1 MILWMEWMKLA
12 VELRSACSR
21 RRGFFWLLVALIGF
35 SIRSDLL
42 GASSFMR
49 ALGLTR
55 VCYDRLLDFFHSN
68 GINPDTLAQKWT
80 TLVLRHFPSVLRV
93 NGRIIVVGDGIKN
106 GKSGRKMP
114 GVKLLHQES
123 DNNTKPEYIMGH
135 SCQAVALIVE
145 AENGALAVPLAARI
159 HEGVVFSNRCKKRL
173 PAKMVSLV
181 RLLGI
186 TDPYYFL
193 GDAYYACHH
202 VICGVT
208 DNNGHCLSRVRINA
222 VACHPAST
230 PQKRGRGRPKV
241 YGTKIK
247 LASLFD
253 NLKLMTEAQSPVYGE
268 SQVVIRYR
276 CVDLLWK
283 PAGRVIRFVA
293 VDHPVRG
300 RILLMTTDLSLVAIE
315 LIRLYGLRFKIEV
328 SFKQELRI
336 IGAYGYHFWMMGMKK
351 IRRCSGNQYLHCES
365 DVYRNAV
372 RRKVAA
378 YHRFIQIGLIA
389 QGLIQYLSSTFPKL
403 VWKSFGSW
411 LCTIRPGVPPS
422 EMVTANA
429 LRSTFPEFLM
439 GNNNASTFTKFLLD
453 RIDLNRSEGLRL
465 TG

>member
-1 MILWMEWMKLA
+1 
-12 VELRSACSR
+12 
-21 RRGFFWLLVALIGF
+21 
-35 SIRSDLL
+35 
-42 GASSFMR
+42 
-49 ALGLTR
+49 
-55 VCYDRLLDFFHSN
+55 
-68 GINPDTLAQKWT
+68 
-80 TLVLRHFPSVLRV
+80 
-93 NGRIIVVGDGIKN
+93 
-106 GKSGRKMP
+106 
-114 GVKLLHQES
+114 
-123 DNNTKPEYIMGH
+123 
-135 SCQAVALIVE
+135 
-145 AENGALAVPLAARI
+145 
-159 HEGVVFSNRCKKRL
+159 
-173 PAKMVSLV
+173 MVSLV